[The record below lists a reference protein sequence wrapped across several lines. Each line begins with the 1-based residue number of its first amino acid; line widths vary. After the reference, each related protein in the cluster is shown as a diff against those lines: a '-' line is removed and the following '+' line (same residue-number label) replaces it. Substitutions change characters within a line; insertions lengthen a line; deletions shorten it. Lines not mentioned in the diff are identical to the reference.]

1 MNAFITRV
9 WQGYAERCQRQD
21 LKSDSALS
29 MPYNYHQPQH
39 HHAQHHAPRQHRPSS
54 SLSRH
59 CELDRAVDRLQDG
72 GPSNATELI
81 DLSRSRGVVG
91 ADRGRSRPSAAVY
104 PHRPA
109 SASRLA
115 SAARPPQV
123 SFNQLTR
130 MWASAQ
136 RDGRPAEYRW
146 RPLFNAAKFG

>member
-1 MNAFITRV
+1 M

-39 HHAQHHAPRQHRPSS
+39 HNAQHHPARQHRPSS

-59 CELDRAVDRLQDG
+59 CELDRLQDA
-72 GPSNATELI
+72 GPSNAAELI
-81 DLSRSRGVVG
+81 DLSRSRGVVA

-123 SFNQLTR
+123 SVNRSTR

-146 RPLFNAAKFG
+146 RPLFNAANFG